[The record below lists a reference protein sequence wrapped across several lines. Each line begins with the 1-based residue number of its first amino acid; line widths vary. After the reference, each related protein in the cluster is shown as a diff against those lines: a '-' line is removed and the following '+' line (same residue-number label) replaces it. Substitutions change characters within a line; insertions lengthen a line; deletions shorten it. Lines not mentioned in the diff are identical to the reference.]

1 MSGSYPAPI
10 QGVQKVGEIVTD
22 SVNKGVNFVTNNIG
36 NVKDYAKSGVQ
47 NLYESTTSTMD
58 KSGVSDVFNK
68 LMHFQAL
75 NELDMTKMIILL
87 LAAIVIIIVV
97 FIIPKYNKSSKFMK
111 LILDN
116 KIIKILICCVLFY
129 AFYQYNVEVFIVM
142 LVIVFALY
150 WFHNGYVAE
159 HYGPIET
166 INIGSEYYKLN
177 NLLNN
182 DKAAV
187 IKKTGHN
194 EIVVDDLDNIKEDI
208 IAEDKKNNI
217 ISEVNKENEIKSDI
231 VKNDNLKEDDKSFAV
246 DQVVNDSGDNM
257 ANYDFDNVI
266 GVSNNNLEVIKNQ
279 ENIFDQ
285 RDFMIQPEVIKEQKQ
300 AYNRIC
306 DCTKC
311 TKPTSYVEQRL
322 F

>member
-10 QGVQKVGEIVTD
+10 QGVQKVGEVVTD
-22 SVNKGVNFVTNNIG
+22 SVSKGINFVTSNIG

-68 LMHFQAL
+68 LLHFQAP
-75 NELDMTKMIILL
+75 NELDMTKMIVLL

-116 KIIKILICCVLFY
+116 KIIKILICCVLLY
-129 AFYQYNVEVFIVM
+129 AFYQYDVEVFIVM

-159 HYGPIET
+159 HYGPIDT

-177 NLLNN
+177 NILNN

-194 EIVVDDLDNIKEDI
+194 EVVVDDLDNIEDI
-208 IAEDKKNNI
+208 IAEDKKNDI
-217 ISEVNKENEIKSDI
+217 ISKVNKEEIKEADKPVAV
-231 VKNDNLKEDDKSFAV
+231 VK
-246 DQVVNDSGDNM
+246 DSGDNI
-257 ANYDFDNVI
+257 ANYDFDDVV

-285 RDFMIQPEVIKEQKQ
+285 RDFMIQPEVIKEQQQ

>member
-10 QGVQKVGEIVTD
+10 QGVQKVGEVVTD
-22 SVNKGVNFVTNNIG
+22 SVSKGINFVTSNIG

-58 KSGVSDVFNK
+58 KSGISDVFNK
-68 LMHFQAL
+68 IMHFQAP
-75 NELDMTKMIILL
+75 NELDMTKMIVLL

-129 AFYQYNVEVFIVM
+129 AFYQYDVEVFIVM

-159 HYGPIET
+159 HYGPIDT

-177 NLLNN
+177 NILNN

-187 IKKTGHN
+187 IKKTGHD
-194 EIVVDDLDNIKEDI
+194 EVVVDDLDNIKEDI
-208 IAEDKKNNI
+208 IAEDKKNDI
-217 ISEVNKENEIKSDI
+217 ISKVNEEIKEADKPVAV
-231 VKNDNLKEDDKSFAV
+231 VK
-246 DQVVNDSGDNM
+246 DSGDNM
-257 ANYDFDNVI
+257 ANYDFDDVV

-285 RDFMIQPEVIKEQKQ
+285 RDFMIQPEVIKEQQQ

>member
-10 QGVQKVGEIVTD
+10 QGVQKVGEVVTD
-22 SVNKGVNFVTNNIG
+22 SVSKGINFVTSNIG

-58 KSGVSDVFNK
+58 KSGVSDIFNK
-68 LMHFQAL
+68 IMHFQAP
-75 NELDMTKMIILL
+75 NELDMTKMIVLL

-129 AFYQYNVEVFIVM
+129 AFYQYDVEVFIVM

-177 NLLNN
+177 NILNN

-194 EIVVDDLDNIKEDI
+194 EVVVDDLDNIKEDI
-208 IAEDKKNNI
+208 IAEDKKNDI
-217 ISEVNKENEIKSDI
+217 ISKVNEEIKEADKPVAV
-231 VKNDNLKEDDKSFAV
+231 VK
-246 DQVVNDSGDNM
+246 DSGDNM
-257 ANYDFDNVI
+257 ANYDFDDVV

-285 RDFMIQPEVIKEQKQ
+285 RDFMIQPEVIKEQQQ

>member
-10 QGVQKVGEIVTD
+10 QGVQKVGEVVTD
-22 SVNKGVNFVTNNIG
+22 NVSKGINFVTDNIG
-36 NVKDYAKSGVQ
+36 NVRDYAKSGVQ

-68 LMHFQAL
+68 LMHFQGL
-75 NELDMTKMIILL
+75 NELDMTKMIVLL

-159 HYGPIET
+159 HYGPIDT

-194 EIVVDDLDNIKEDI
+194 EIVVDDLNNVKEDI

-217 ISEVNKENEIKSDI
+217 ISDI

-246 DQVVNDSGDNM
+246 DQVVNDSGDNV
-257 ANYDFDNVI
+257 ANYDFDNVV

-311 TKPTSYVEQRL
+311 TKPTSFVEQRL

>member
-10 QGVQKVGEIVTD
+10 QGVKKVGEVVTD
-22 SVNKGVNFVTNNIG
+22 SVSKGINFVTSNIG
-36 NVKDYAKSGVQ
+36 NVKDYTTSGIK
-47 NLYESTTSTMD
+47 NIYDSTTSTMD
-58 KSGVSDVFNK
+58 KSGVSDIFNK
-68 LMHFQAL
+68 IMHFQAP
-75 NELDMTKMIILL
+75 NELDMTKMIVLL

-97 FIIPKYNKSSKFMK
+97 FIIPKYNKSSRFMK

-116 KIIKILICCVLFY
+116 KIIKILMCCVLFY
-129 AFYQYNVEVFIVM
+129 AFYQYDVEVFIVM

-159 HYGPIET
+159 HYGPIDT

-177 NLLNN
+177 NILNN
-182 DKAAV
+182 DKAAI
-187 IKKTGHN
+187 IKKTGHSQ
-194 EIVVDDLDNIKEDI
+194 IVVDDLDNIKEEI
-208 IAEDKKNNI
+208 IAEDKKNDI
-217 ISEVNKENEIKSDI
+217 ISKVNEEIK
-231 VKNDNLKEDDKSFAV
+231 EADKSV
-246 DQVVNDSGDNM
+246 DVVSDSGDNM
-257 ANYDFDNVI
+257 ANYDFDDVV
-266 GVSNNNLEVIKNQ
+266 GVSNNNLELIKNQ

-285 RDFMIQPEVIKEQKQ
+285 RDFMIQPEVIKEQQQ

-311 TKPTSYVEQRL
+311 TKPTSYVDQRL

>member
-10 QGVQKVGEIVTD
+10 QGVQKVGEVVTD
-22 SVNKGVNFVTNNIG
+22 SVSKGINFVTSNIG

-58 KSGVSDVFNK
+58 KSGISDVFNK
-68 LMHFQAL
+68 IMHFQAP
-75 NELDMTKMIILL
+75 NELDMTKMIVLL

-129 AFYQYNVEVFIVM
+129 AFYQYDVEVFIVM

-159 HYGPIET
+159 HYGPIDT

-177 NLLNN
+177 NILNN

-187 IKKTGHN
+187 IKKTGHD
-194 EIVVDDLDNIKEDI
+194 EVVVDDLDNIKEDI
-208 IAEDKKNNI
+208 IAEDKKNDI
-217 ISEVNKENEIKSDI
+217 ISKVNEEIKEANKPVAV
-231 VKNDNLKEDDKSFAV
+231 VK
-246 DQVVNDSGDNM
+246 DSGDNM
-257 ANYDFDNVI
+257 ANYDFDDVV

-285 RDFMIQPEVIKEQKQ
+285 RDFMIQPEVIKEQQQ

>member
-10 QGVQKVGEIVTD
+10 QGVQKVGEVVTD
-22 SVNKGVNFVTNNIG
+22 SVSKGINFVTSNIG
-36 NVKDYAKSGVQ
+36 NVKNYAKSGVQ

-68 LMHFQAL
+68 LLHFQAP
-75 NELDMTKMIILL
+75 NELDMTKMIVLL

-129 AFYQYNVEVFIVM
+129 AFYQYDVEVFIVM

-177 NLLNN
+177 NILNN
-182 DKAAV
+182 DKAAI

-194 EIVVDDLDNIKEDI
+194 QIVVDDLDNIEDI
-208 IAEDKKNNI
+208 IAEDKKNDI
-217 ISEVNKENEIKSDI
+217 ISKVNEEIKEADKPVAV
-231 VKNDNLKEDDKSFAV
+231 VK
-246 DQVVNDSGDNM
+246 DSGDNM
-257 ANYDFDNVI
+257 ANYDFDDVV

-285 RDFMIQPEVIKEQKQ
+285 RDFMIQPEVIKEQQQ

>member
-10 QGVQKVGEIVTD
+10 QGVQKVGEVVTD
-22 SVNKGVNFVTNNIG
+22 NVSKGINFVTDNIS
-36 NVKDYAKSGVQ
+36 NVRDYAKSGVQ

-68 LMHFQAL
+68 LMHFQGL
-75 NELDMTKMIILL
+75 NELDMTKMIVLL

-159 HYGPIET
+159 HYGPIDT

-194 EIVVDDLDNIKEDI
+194 EIVVDDLDNVKEDI
-208 IAEDKKNNI
+208 IAEDNKNNI
-217 ISEVNKENEIKSDI
+217 IGDI
-231 VKNDNLKEDDKSFAV
+231 VKNDNIKEDDKSFAV
-246 DQVVNDSGDNM
+246 VSDSGDNV
-257 ANYDFDNVI
+257 ANYDFDNVV

-311 TKPTSYVEQRL
+311 TKPTSFVEQRL

>member
-10 QGVQKVGEIVTD
+10 QGVQKVGEVVTD
-22 SVNKGVNFVTNNIG
+22 SVSKGINFVTSNIG

-58 KSGVSDVFNK
+58 KSGVSDIFNK
-68 LMHFQAL
+68 IMHFQAP
-75 NELDMTKMIILL
+75 NELDMTKMIVLL

-129 AFYQYNVEVFIVM
+129 AFYQYDVEVFIVM

-159 HYGPIET
+159 HYGPIDT

-177 NLLNN
+177 NILNN
-182 DKAAV
+182 DKAAI

-194 EIVVDDLDNIKEDI
+194 QIVVDDLDNIKEDI
-208 IAEDKKNNI
+208 IAEDKKNDI
-217 ISEVNKENEIKSDI
+217 ISKVNEEIKEADKPVDV
-231 VKNDNLKEDDKSFAV
+231 VK
-246 DQVVNDSGDNM
+246 DSGDNM
-257 ANYDFDNVI
+257 ANYDFDDVV

-285 RDFMIQPEVIKEQKQ
+285 RDFMIQPEVIKEQQQ

>member
-10 QGVQKVGEIVTD
+10 QGVQKVGEVVTD
-22 SVNKGVNFVTNNIG
+22 SVSKGINFVTSNIG

-68 LMHFQAL
+68 LLHFQAP
-75 NELDMTKMIILL
+75 NELDMTKMIVLL

-116 KIIKILICCVLFY
+116 KIIKILICCVLLY
-129 AFYQYNVEVFIVM
+129 AFYQYDVEVFIVM

-159 HYGPIET
+159 HYGPIDT

-177 NLLNN
+177 NISNN
-182 DKAAV
+182 DKAAI
-187 IKKTGHN
+187 IKKIAHN
-194 EIVVDDLDNIKEDI
+194 QVVVDDLDSIKEDI
-208 IAEDKKNNI
+208 ITKDKKNDI
-217 ISEVNKENEIKSDI
+217 ISKVNEEIK
-231 VKNDNLKEDDKSFAV
+231 EADKSVAV
-246 DQVVNDSGDNM
+246 VSDSGDNM
-257 ANYDFDNVI
+257 ASYDIDNVV
-266 GVSNNNLEVIKNQ
+266 GVSNNNLELIKNQ

-285 RDFMIQPEVIKEQKQ
+285 RDFMIQPEVIKEQQ
-300 AYNRIC
+300 QVYNRIC

-311 TKPTSYVEQRL
+311 TKPTSYVDQRL

>member
-10 QGVQKVGEIVTD
+10 QGVQKVGEVVTD
-22 SVNKGVNFVTNNIG
+22 SVSKGINFVTSNIG

-58 KSGVSDVFNK
+58 KSGVSDIFNK
-68 LMHFQAL
+68 IMHFQAP
-75 NELDMTKMIILL
+75 NELDMTKMIVLL

-129 AFYQYNVEVFIVM
+129 AFYQYDVEVFIVM

-159 HYGPIET
+159 HYGPIDT
-166 INIGSEYYKLN
+166 INIGSEYYKLT

-194 EIVVDDLDNIKEDI
+194 EVVVDDLDNIKEDI
-208 IAEDKKNNI
+208 ITEDKKNDI
-217 ISEVNKENEIKSDI
+217 ISKVNEEIKEADKPVNI
-231 VKNDNLKEDDKSFAV
+231 VK
-246 DQVVNDSGDNM
+246 DSGDNM
-257 ANYDFDNVI
+257 ANYDFDDVV

-285 RDFMIQPEVIKEQKQ
+285 RDFMIQPEVIKEQQQ

>member
-10 QGVQKVGEIVTD
+10 QGVQKVGEVVTD
-22 SVNKGVNFVTNNIG
+22 SVSKGINFVTSNIG
-36 NVKDYAKSGVQ
+36 TVKDYATSGIK
-47 NLYESTTSTMD
+47 NLYDSTTSTMD

-68 LMHFQAL
+68 IMHFKAP
-75 NELDMTKMIILL
+75 NELDMTKMIVLL

-129 AFYQYNVEVFIVM
+129 AFYQYDVEVFIVM

-166 INIGSEYYKLN
+166 INIGSEYHKLN
-177 NLLNN
+177 NIINN

-194 EIVVDDLDNIKEDI
+194 DIVVDDLDNIKEDI
-208 IAEDKKNNI
+208 IAEDKKNDI
-217 ISEVNKENEIKSDI
+217 ISKVNEEIK
-231 VKNDNLKEDDKSFAV
+231 EADKPVAV
-246 DQVVNDSGDNM
+246 VSDSGDNM
-257 ANYDFDNVI
+257 ASYDIDNVV
-266 GVSNNNLEVIKNQ
+266 GVSNNNLELIKNQ

-285 RDFMIQPEVIKEQKQ
+285 RDFMIQPEVIKEQQ
-300 AYNRIC
+300 QVYNRIC

-311 TKPTSYVEQRL
+311 TKPTSYVDQRL

>member
-10 QGVQKVGEIVTD
+10 QGVQKVGEVVTD
-22 SVNKGVNFVTNNIG
+22 SVSKGINFVTSNIG

-68 LMHFQAL
+68 LLHFQAP
-75 NELDMTKMIILL
+75 NELDMTKMIVLL

-116 KIIKILICCVLFY
+116 KIIKILICCVLLY
-129 AFYQYNVEVFIVM
+129 AFYQYDVEVFIVM

-159 HYGPIET
+159 HYGPIDT

-177 NLLNN
+177 NILNN

-194 EIVVDDLDNIKEDI
+194 EVVVDDLDNIKEDI
-208 IAEDKKNNI
+208 IAEDKKNDI
-217 ISEVNKENEIKSDI
+217 ISKVNKEEIKE
-231 VKNDNLKEDDKSFAV
+231 VVDNSKDDKSNVAV
-246 DQVVNDSGDNM
+246 VKDSGDNM
-257 ANYDFDNVI
+257 ANYDFDDVV

-285 RDFMIQPEVIKEQKQ
+285 RDFMIQPEVIKEQQQ

>member
-10 QGVQKVGEIVTD
+10 QGVQKVGEVVTD
-22 SVNKGVNFVTNNIG
+22 SVSKGINFVTDNIK

-58 KSGVSDVFNK
+58 KSGISDIFNK
-68 LMHFQAL
+68 IMHFQAP
-75 NELDMTKMIILL
+75 NELDMTKIIVLL

-129 AFYQYNVEVFIVM
+129 AFYQYDVEVFIVM

-159 HYGPIET
+159 HYGPIDT

-177 NLLNN
+177 NILNN
-182 DKAAV
+182 DKAAI

-194 EIVVDDLDNIKEDI
+194 QIVVDDLDSIKEDI
-208 IAEDKKNNI
+208 IAEDKKNDI
-217 ISEVNKENEIKSDI
+217 ISKVNEEIK
-231 VKNDNLKEDDKSFAV
+231 EADKPV
-246 DQVVNDSGDNM
+246 TVVSDSGDNM
-257 ANYDFDNVI
+257 ASYDIDNVV

-285 RDFMIQPEVIKEQKQ
+285 RDFMIQPEVIKEQQQ

>member
-10 QGVQKVGEIVTD
+10 QGVQKVGEVVTD
-22 SVNKGVNFVTNNIG
+22 SVSKGINFVTSNIG
-36 NVKDYAKSGVQ
+36 NVKDYAKNGVK
-47 NLYESTTSTMD
+47 NLYDSTTSTMD

-68 LMHFQAL
+68 IMHFQAP
-75 NELDMTKMIILL
+75 NELDMTKMIVLL

-116 KIIKILICCVLFY
+116 KIIKILMCCVLFY
-129 AFYQYNVEVFIVM
+129 AFYQYDVEVFIVM

-159 HYGPIET
+159 HYGPIDT

-177 NLLNN
+177 NILNN
-182 DKAAV
+182 DKAAI

-194 EIVVDDLDNIKEDI
+194 QIVVDDLDSIKEEI
-208 IAEDKKNNI
+208 IAEDKKNDI
-217 ISEVNKENEIKSDI
+217 ISKVNEEIK
-231 VKNDNLKEDDKSFAV
+231 EADKSVAV
-246 DQVVNDSGDNM
+246 VKDSGDNM
-257 ANYDFDNVI
+257 ANYDFDDVV
-266 GVSNNNLEVIKNQ
+266 GVSNNNLELIKNQ

-285 RDFMIQPEVIKEQKQ
+285 RDFMIQPEVIKEQQ
-300 AYNRIC
+300 QVYNRIC

>member
-10 QGVQKVGEIVTD
+10 QGVQKVGEVVTD
-22 SVNKGVNFVTNNIG
+22 SVSKGINFVTSNIG

-58 KSGVSDVFNK
+58 KSGVSDIFNK
-68 LMHFQAL
+68 IMHFQAP
-75 NELDMTKMIILL
+75 NELDMTKMIVLL

-129 AFYQYNVEVFIVM
+129 AFYQYDVEVFIVM

-159 HYGPIET
+159 HYGPIDT

-177 NLLNN
+177 NILNN

-194 EIVVDDLDNIKEDI
+194 EVVVDDLDSIKEDI
-208 IAEDKKNNI
+208 IAEDKKNDI
-217 ISEVNKENEIKSDI
+217 ISKVNEEIKEADKPVAV
-231 VKNDNLKEDDKSFAV
+231 VK
-246 DQVVNDSGDNM
+246 DSGDNM
-257 ANYDFDNVI
+257 ANYDFDDVV

-285 RDFMIQPEVIKEQKQ
+285 RDFMIQPEVIKEQQQ

>member
-10 QGVQKVGEIVTD
+10 QGVQKVGEVVTD
-22 SVNKGVNFVTNNIG
+22 SVSKGINFVTSNIG

-68 LMHFQAL
+68 LLHFQAP
-75 NELDMTKMIILL
+75 NELDMTKMIVLL

-116 KIIKILICCVLFY
+116 KIIKILICCVLLY
-129 AFYQYNVEVFIVM
+129 AFYQYDVEVFIVM

-159 HYGPIET
+159 HYGPIDT

-182 DKAAV
+182 DKAAI

-194 EIVVDDLDNIKEDI
+194 QIVVDDLDNIEDI
-208 IAEDKKNNI
+208 IAEDKKNDI
-217 ISEVNKENEIKSDI
+217 ISKVNEEIKEADKPVAV
-231 VKNDNLKEDDKSFAV
+231 VK
-246 DQVVNDSGDNM
+246 DSGDNM
-257 ANYDFDNVI
+257 ANYDFDDVV

-285 RDFMIQPEVIKEQKQ
+285 RDFMIQPEVIKEQQQ

>member
-10 QGVQKVGEIVTD
+10 QGVQKVGEVVTN
-22 SVNKGVNFVTNNIG
+22 SVNKGINFVTDNIK

-68 LMHFQAL
+68 LLHFQAP
-75 NELDMTKMIILL
+75 NELDMTKMIVLL

-182 DKAAV
+182 DKAAI

-194 EIVVDDLDNIKEDI
+194 QIVVDDLDNIEDI
-208 IAEDKKNNI
+208 IAEDKKNDI
-217 ISEVNKENEIKSDI
+217 ISKVNEEIKEADKPVNV
-231 VKNDNLKEDDKSFAV
+231 VK
-246 DQVVNDSGDNM
+246 DSGDNM
-257 ANYDFDNVI
+257 ANYDFDDVV

-285 RDFMIQPEVIKEQKQ
+285 RDFMIQPEVIKEQQQ

>member
-10 QGVQKVGEIVTD
+10 QGVQKVGEVVTD
-22 SVNKGVNFVTNNIG
+22 SVSKGINFVTSNIG

-68 LMHFQAL
+68 LLHFQAP
-75 NELDMTKMIILL
+75 NELDMTKMIVLL

-159 HYGPIET
+159 HYGPIDT

-177 NLLNN
+177 NILNN

-194 EIVVDDLDNIKEDI
+194 EVVVDDLDNIKEDI
-208 IAEDKKNNI
+208 IAEDKKNDI
-217 ISEVNKENEIKSDI
+217 ISKVNEEIK
-231 VKNDNLKEDDKSFAV
+231 EADKSV
-246 DQVVNDSGDNM
+246 DVVKDSGDNM
-257 ANYDFDNVI
+257 ANYDFDDVV

-285 RDFMIQPEVIKEQKQ
+285 RDFMIQPEVIKEQQQ

>member
-10 QGVQKVGEIVTD
+10 QGVQKVGEVVTD
-22 SVNKGVNFVTNNIG
+22 SVSKGINFVTSNIG
-36 NVKDYAKSGVQ
+36 NVKDYAKNGVK

-68 LMHFQAL
+68 IMHFQAP
-75 NELDMTKMIILL
+75 NELDMTKMIVLL

-182 DKAAV
+182 DKAAI

-194 EIVVDDLDNIKEDI
+194 QIVVDDLDNIEDI
-208 IAEDKKNNI
+208 IAEDKKNDI
-217 ISEVNKENEIKSDI
+217 ISKVNEEIKEADKPVNV
-231 VKNDNLKEDDKSFAV
+231 VK
-246 DQVVNDSGDNM
+246 DSGDNM
-257 ANYDFDNVI
+257 ANYDFDDVV

-285 RDFMIQPEVIKEQKQ
+285 RDFMIQPEVIKEQQQ

>member
-10 QGVQKVGEIVTD
+10 QGVQKVGEVVTD
-22 SVNKGVNFVTNNIG
+22 SVSKGINFVTSNIG

-68 LMHFQAL
+68 LLHFQAP
-75 NELDMTKMIILL
+75 NELDMTKMIVLL

-116 KIIKILICCVLFY
+116 KIIKILICCVLLY
-129 AFYQYNVEVFIVM
+129 AFYQYDVEVFIVM

-159 HYGPIET
+159 HYGPIDT

-194 EIVVDDLDNIKEDI
+194 EVVVDDLDNIKEDI
-208 IAEDKKNNI
+208 IAEDKKNDI
-217 ISEVNKENEIKSDI
+217 ISKVNEEIKEADKPVAV
-231 VKNDNLKEDDKSFAV
+231 VK
-246 DQVVNDSGDNM
+246 DSGDNI
-257 ANYDFDNVI
+257 ANYDFDDVV

-285 RDFMIQPEVIKEQKQ
+285 RDFMIQPEVIKEQQQ

>member
-10 QGVQKVGEIVTD
+10 QGVQKVGEVVTD
-22 SVNKGVNFVTNNIG
+22 SVSKGINFVTSNIG

-68 LMHFQAL
+68 LLHFQAP
-75 NELDMTKMIILL
+75 NELDMTKMIVLL

-116 KIIKILICCVLFY
+116 KIIKILICCVLLY
-129 AFYQYNVEVFIVM
+129 AFYQYDVEVFIVM

-159 HYGPIET
+159 HYGPIDT

-177 NLLNN
+177 NISNN
-182 DKAAV
+182 DKAAI
-187 IKKTGHN
+187 IKKIAHN
-194 EIVVDDLDNIKEDI
+194 QVVVDDLDSIKEDI
-208 IAEDKKNNI
+208 IAEDKKNDI
-217 ISEVNKENEIKSDI
+217 ISKVNEEIK
-231 VKNDNLKEDDKSFAV
+231 EADKVAV
-246 DQVVNDSGDNM
+246 VSDSGDNM
-257 ANYDFDNVI
+257 ASYDIDNVV
-266 GVSNNNLEVIKNQ
+266 GVSNNNLELIKNQ

-285 RDFMIQPEVIKEQKQ
+285 RDFMIQPEVIKEQQ
-300 AYNRIC
+300 QVYNRIC

-311 TKPTSYVEQRL
+311 TKPTSYVDQRL

>member
-10 QGVQKVGEIVTD
+10 QGVQKVGEVVTD
-22 SVNKGVNFVTNNIG
+22 SVSKGINFVTSNIG

-68 LMHFQAL
+68 LLHFQAP
-75 NELDMTKMIILL
+75 NELDMTKMIVLL

-129 AFYQYNVEVFIVM
+129 AFYQYDVEVFIVM

-182 DKAAV
+182 DKAAI

-194 EIVVDDLDNIKEDI
+194 QIVVDDLDNIEDI
-208 IAEDKKNNI
+208 IAEDKKNDI
-217 ISEVNKENEIKSDI
+217 ISKVNEEIKEADKPVNV
-231 VKNDNLKEDDKSFAV
+231 VK
-246 DQVVNDSGDNM
+246 DSGDNM
-257 ANYDFDNVI
+257 ANYDFDDVV

-285 RDFMIQPEVIKEQKQ
+285 RDFMIQPEVIKEQQQ

>member
-10 QGVQKVGEIVTD
+10 QGVQKVGEVVTD
-22 SVNKGVNFVTNNIG
+22 SVSKGINYVTSNIG
-36 NVKDYAKSGVQ
+36 NIKDYAKNGVK

-68 LMHFQAL
+68 IMHFQAP
-75 NELDMTKMIILL
+75 NELDMTKMIVLL

-97 FIIPKYNKSSKFMK
+97 FIIPKYNKSSRFMK

-116 KIIKILICCVLFY
+116 KIIKILMCCVLFY
-129 AFYQYNVEVFIVM
+129 AFYQYDVEVFIVM

-159 HYGPIET
+159 HYGPIDT

-177 NLLNN
+177 NILNN
-182 DKAAV
+182 DKAAI
-187 IKKTGHN
+187 IKKRAHN
-194 EIVVDDLDNIKEDI
+194 QVVVDDLDSIKEDI
-208 IAEDKKNNI
+208 IAENKKNDI
-217 ISEVNKENEIKSDI
+217 ISKVNEEIK
-231 VKNDNLKEDDKSFAV
+231 EADKSVAV
-246 DQVVNDSGDNM
+246 VSDSGDNM
-257 ANYDFDNVI
+257 ASYDIDNVV
-266 GVSNNNLEVIKNQ
+266 GVSNNNLELIKNQ

-285 RDFMIQPEVIKEQKQ
+285 RDFMIQPEVIKEQQ
-300 AYNRIC
+300 QVYNRIC

-311 TKPTSYVEQRL
+311 TKPTSYVDQRL

>member
-10 QGVQKVGEIVTD
+10 QGVQKVGEVVTD
-22 SVNKGVNFVTNNIG
+22 NVSKGINFVTDNIG
-36 NVKDYAKSGVQ
+36 NVRDYAKSGVQ

-68 LMHFQAL
+68 LMHFQGL
-75 NELDMTKMIILL
+75 NELDMTKMIVLL

-159 HYGPIET
+159 HYGPIDT

-194 EIVVDDLDNIKEDI
+194 EIVVDDLNNVKEDI

-217 ISEVNKENEIKSDI
+217 ISDI

-257 ANYDFDNVI
+257 ANYDFDNVV

-311 TKPTSYVEQRL
+311 TKPTSFVEQRL

>member
-10 QGVQKVGEIVTD
+10 QGVQKVGEVVTD
-22 SVNKGVNFVTNNIG
+22 SVSKGINFVTSNIG

-58 KSGVSDVFNK
+58 KSGVSDIFNK
-68 LMHFQAL
+68 IMHFQAP
-75 NELDMTKMIILL
+75 NELDMTKMIVLL

-129 AFYQYNVEVFIVM
+129 AFYQYDVEVFIVM

-159 HYGPIET
+159 HYGPIDT

-177 NLLNN
+177 NILNN

-187 IKKTGHN
+187 IKKTGNN
-194 EIVVDDLDNIKEDI
+194 EVVVDDLDSIKEDI
-208 IAEDKKNNI
+208 IGEDKKNDI
-217 ISEVNKENEIKSDI
+217 ISKVNEEIKEADKPVAV
-231 VKNDNLKEDDKSFAV
+231 VK
-246 DQVVNDSGDNM
+246 DSGDNI
-257 ANYDFDNVI
+257 ANYDFDDVV

-285 RDFMIQPEVIKEQKQ
+285 RDFMIQPEVIKEQQQ

>member
-1 MSGSYPAPI
+1 MSGSSYPAPI
-10 QGVQKVGEIVTD
+10 QGVQKVGEVVTD
-22 SVNKGVNFVTNNIG
+22 SVSKGINFVTSNIG

-58 KSGVSDVFNK
+58 KSGVSDIFNK
-68 LMHFQAL
+68 LLHFQAP
-75 NELDMTKMIILL
+75 NELDMTKMIVLL

-129 AFYQYNVEVFIVM
+129 AFYQYDVEVFIVM

-159 HYGPIET
+159 HYGPIDT

-177 NLLNN
+177 NILNN

-194 EIVVDDLDNIKEDI
+194 EVVVDDLDNIKEEI
-208 IAEDKKNNI
+208 IAEDKKNDI
-217 ISEVNKENEIKSDI
+217 ISKVNEEIK
-231 VKNDNLKEDDKSFAV
+231 EADKSVAV
-246 DQVVNDSGDNM
+246 VSDSGDNM
-257 ANYDFDNVI
+257 ANYDFDDVV

-285 RDFMIQPEVIKEQKQ
+285 RDFMIQPEVIKEQQQ

>member
-10 QGVQKVGEIVTD
+10 QGVQKVGEVVTD
-22 SVNKGVNFVTNNIG
+22 SVSKGINFVTSNIG

-68 LMHFQAL
+68 LLHFQAP
-75 NELDMTKMIILL
+75 NELDMTKMIVLL

-116 KIIKILICCVLFY
+116 KIIKILICCVLLY
-129 AFYQYNVEVFIVM
+129 AFYQYDVEVFIVM

-159 HYGPIET
+159 HYGPIDT

-177 NLLNN
+177 NILNN

-194 EIVVDDLDNIKEDI
+194 EVVVDDLDNIKEDI
-208 IAEDKKNNI
+208 IAEDKKNDI
-217 ISEVNKENEIKSDI
+217 ISKVNEEIKEADKPVAV
-231 VKNDNLKEDDKSFAV
+231 VK
-246 DQVVNDSGDNM
+246 DSGDNM
-257 ANYDFDNVI
+257 ANYDFDDVV

-285 RDFMIQPEVIKEQKQ
+285 RDFMIQPEVIKEQQQ

>member
-10 QGVQKVGEIVTD
+10 QGVQKVGEVVTD
-22 SVNKGVNFVTNNIG
+22 SVSKGVNFVTSNIG
-36 NVKDYAKSGVQ
+36 NVKDYTTSGIK
-47 NLYESTTSTMD
+47 NLYDSTTSTMD
-58 KSGVSDVFNK
+58 KSGVSDIFNK
-68 LMHFQAL
+68 IMHFQAP

-87 LAAIVIIIVV
+87 LAAIVIIIIV
-97 FIIPKYNKSSKFMK
+97 FIIPKYNKSSRFMK

-116 KIIKILICCVLFY
+116 KIIKILMCCVLFY
-129 AFYQYNVEVFIVM
+129 AFYQYDVEVFIVM

-159 HYGPIET
+159 HYGPIDT

-177 NLLNN
+177 NILNN
-182 DKAAV
+182 DKAAI

-194 EIVVDDLDNIKEDI
+194 QIVVDDLDSIKEDI
-208 IAEDKKNNI
+208 IAEDKKNDI
-217 ISEVNKENEIKSDI
+217 ISKVNEEIK
-231 VKNDNLKEDDKSFAV
+231 EADKSVAV
-246 DQVVNDSGDNM
+246 VSDSGDNM
-257 ANYDFDNVI
+257 ASYDFDNVV
-266 GVSNNNLEVIKNQ
+266 GVSNNNLELIKNQ

-285 RDFMIQPEVIKEQKQ
+285 RDFMIQPEVIKEQQQ

-311 TKPTSYVEQRL
+311 TKPTSYVDQRL

>member
-1 MSGSYPAPI
+1 MSGSSYPAPI
-10 QGVQKVGEIVTD
+10 QGVQKVGEVVTD
-22 SVNKGVNFVTNNIG
+22 SVSKGINFVTSNIG
-36 NVKDYAKSGVQ
+36 NVKDYATSGIK
-47 NLYESTTSTMD
+47 NLYDSTTSTMD

-68 LMHFQAL
+68 IMHFQAP
-75 NELDMTKMIILL
+75 NELDMTKMIVLL

-116 KIIKILICCVLFY
+116 KIIKILMCCVLFY
-129 AFYQYNVEVFIVM
+129 AFYQYDVEVFIVM

-159 HYGPIET
+159 HYGPIDT

-177 NLLNN
+177 NISNN

-187 IKKTGHN
+187 IKKIAHN
-194 EIVVDDLDNIKEDI
+194 QVVVDDLDSIKEDI
-208 IAEDKKNNI
+208 IAEDKKNDI
-217 ISEVNKENEIKSDI
+217 ISKVNEEIKE
-231 VKNDNLKEDDKSFAV
+231 VDKPVAV
-246 DQVVNDSGDNM
+246 VSDSGDNM
-257 ANYDFDNVI
+257 ASYDIDNVV
-266 GVSNNNLEVIKNQ
+266 GVSNNNLELIKNQ

-285 RDFMIQPEVIKEQKQ
+285 RDFMIQPEVIKEQQ
-300 AYNRIC
+300 QVYNRIC

-311 TKPTSYVEQRL
+311 TKPTSYVDQRL

>member
-10 QGVQKVGEIVTD
+10 QGVQKVGEVVTD
-22 SVNKGVNFVTNNIG
+22 SVSKGINFVTSNIG

-58 KSGVSDVFNK
+58 KSGISDVFNK
-68 LMHFQAL
+68 LLHFQAP
-75 NELDMTKMIILL
+75 NELDMTKMIVLL

-159 HYGPIET
+159 HYGPIDT

-177 NLLNN
+177 NILNN

-194 EIVVDDLDNIKEDI
+194 DIVVDDLDNIKEDI
-208 IAEDKKNNI
+208 ITEDKKNDI
-217 ISEVNKENEIKSDI
+217 ISKVNEEIKEVDKPVAV
-231 VKNDNLKEDDKSFAV
+231 VK
-246 DQVVNDSGDNM
+246 DSGDNM
-257 ANYDFDNVI
+257 ANYDFDDVV

-285 RDFMIQPEVIKEQKQ
+285 RDFMIQPEVIKEQQQ

>member
-10 QGVQKVGEIVTD
+10 QGVQKVGEVVTD
-22 SVNKGVNFVTNNIG
+22 SVSKGINFVTSNIG

-68 LMHFQAL
+68 LLHFQAP
-75 NELDMTKMIILL
+75 NELDMTKMIVLL

-97 FIIPKYNKSSKFMK
+97 FIIPKYNKSSRFMK

-116 KIIKILICCVLFY
+116 KIIKILMCCVLFY
-129 AFYQYNVEVFIVM
+129 AFYQYDVEVFIVM

-159 HYGPIET
+159 HYGPIDT

-177 NLLNN
+177 NISNN
-182 DKAAV
+182 DKAAI
-187 IKKTGHN
+187 IKKIAHN
-194 EIVVDDLDNIKEDI
+194 QVVVDDLDSIKEDI
-208 IAEDKKNNI
+208 IAEDKKNDI
-217 ISEVNKENEIKSDI
+217 ISKVNEEIKEADKPVAV
-231 VKNDNLKEDDKSFAV
+231 VK
-246 DQVVNDSGDNM
+246 DSGDNM
-257 ANYDFDNVI
+257 ANYDFDDVV

-285 RDFMIQPEVIKEQKQ
+285 RDFMIQPEVIKEQQQ

>member
-10 QGVQKVGEIVTD
+10 QGVQKVGEVVTD
-22 SVNKGVNFVTNNIG
+22 SVSKGINYVTSNIG
-36 NVKDYAKSGVQ
+36 NIKDYAKNGVK

-68 LMHFQAL
+68 IMHFQAP
-75 NELDMTKMIILL
+75 NELDMTKMIVLL

-97 FIIPKYNKSSKFMK
+97 FIIPKYNKSSRFMK

-116 KIIKILICCVLFY
+116 KIIKILMCCVLFY
-129 AFYQYNVEVFIVM
+129 AFYQYDVEVFIVM

-159 HYGPIET
+159 HYGPIDT

-177 NLLNN
+177 NISNN
-182 DKAAV
+182 DKAAI
-187 IKKTGHN
+187 IKKIAHN
-194 EIVVDDLDNIKEDI
+194 QVVVDDLDSIKEDI
-208 IAEDKKNNI
+208 IAENKKNDI
-217 ISEVNKENEIKSDI
+217 ISKVNEEIK
-231 VKNDNLKEDDKSFAV
+231 EADKSVAV
-246 DQVVNDSGDNM
+246 VSDSGDNM
-257 ANYDFDNVI
+257 ASYDIDNVV
-266 GVSNNNLEVIKNQ
+266 GVSNNNLELIKNQ

-285 RDFMIQPEVIKEQKQ
+285 RDFMIQPEVIKEQQQ

>member
-10 QGVQKVGEIVTD
+10 QGVQKVGEVVTD
-22 SVNKGVNFVTNNIG
+22 SVSKGINFVTSNIG

-68 LMHFQAL
+68 LLHFQAP
-75 NELDMTKMIILL
+75 NELDMTKMIVLL

-129 AFYQYNVEVFIVM
+129 AFYQYDVEVFIVM

-182 DKAAV
+182 DKAAI

-194 EIVVDDLDNIKEDI
+194 EVVVDDLDNIEDI
-208 IAEDKKNNI
+208 IAEDKKNDI
-217 ISEVNKENEIKSDI
+217 ISKVNEEIKEADKPVDV
-231 VKNDNLKEDDKSFAV
+231 VK
-246 DQVVNDSGDNM
+246 DSGDNM
-257 ANYDFDNVI
+257 ANYDFDDVV

-285 RDFMIQPEVIKEQKQ
+285 RDFMIQPEVIKEQQQ

>member
-1 MSGSYPAPI
+1 MSGPYPAPI
-10 QGVQKVGEIVTD
+10 QGVQKVGEVVTD
-22 SVNKGVNFVTNNIG
+22 SVSKGINFVTSNIG
-36 NVKDYAKSGVQ
+36 NVKDYAKNGVK

-68 LMHFQAL
+68 IMHFQAP
-75 NELDMTKMIILL
+75 NELDMTKMIVLL

-129 AFYQYNVEVFIVM
+129 AFYQYDVEVFIVM

-159 HYGPIET
+159 HYGPIDT

-177 NLLNN
+177 NILNN

-194 EIVVDDLDNIKEDI
+194 EVVVDDLDNIKEDI
-208 IAEDKKNNI
+208 IAEDKKNDI
-217 ISEVNKENEIKSDI
+217 ISKVNEEIK
-231 VKNDNLKEDDKSFAV
+231 EADKSVAV
-246 DQVVNDSGDNM
+246 VKDSGDNM
-257 ANYDFDNVI
+257 ANYDFDDVV

-285 RDFMIQPEVIKEQKQ
+285 RDFMIQPEVIKEQQQ

>member
-10 QGVQKVGEIVTD
+10 QGVQKVGEVVTD
-22 SVNKGVNFVTNNIG
+22 SVSKGINFVTSNIG

-68 LMHFQAL
+68 LLHFQAP
-75 NELDMTKMIILL
+75 NELDMTKMIVLL

-116 KIIKILICCVLFY
+116 KIIKILICCVLLY
-129 AFYQYNVEVFIVM
+129 AFYQYDVEVFIVM

-159 HYGPIET
+159 HYGPIDT

-177 NLLNN
+177 NISNN
-182 DKAAV
+182 DKAAI
-187 IKKTGHN
+187 IKKIAHN
-194 EIVVDDLDNIKEDI
+194 QVVVDDLDSIKEDI
-208 IAEDKKNNI
+208 ITKDKKNDI
-217 ISEVNKENEIKSDI
+217 ISKVNEEIK
-231 VKNDNLKEDDKSFAV
+231 EADKSVAV
-246 DQVVNDSGDNM
+246 VSDSGDNM
-257 ANYDFDNVI
+257 ASYDIDNVV
-266 GVSNNNLEVIKNQ
+266 GVSNNNLELIKNQ

-285 RDFMIQPEVIKEQKQ
+285 RDFMIQPEVIKEQQQ

>member
-1 MSGSYPAPI
+1 MSGPYPAPI
-10 QGVQKVGEIVTD
+10 QGVQKVGEVVTD
-22 SVNKGVNFVTNNIG
+22 SVSKGINYVTSNIG
-36 NVKDYAKSGVQ
+36 NIKDYAKNGVK

-68 LMHFQAL
+68 LLHFQAP
-75 NELDMTKMIILL
+75 NELDMTKMIVLL

-97 FIIPKYNKSSKFMK
+97 FIIPKYNKSSRFMK

-116 KIIKILICCVLFY
+116 KIIKILMCCVLFY
-129 AFYQYNVEVFIVM
+129 AFYQYDVEVFIVM

-159 HYGPIET
+159 HYGPIDT

-177 NLLNN
+177 NILNN
-182 DKAAV
+182 DKAAI

-194 EIVVDDLDNIKEDI
+194 QIVVDDLDSIKEDI
-208 IAEDKKNNI
+208 IAEDKKNDI
-217 ISEVNKENEIKSDI
+217 ISKVNEEIKEADKPVAV
-231 VKNDNLKEDDKSFAV
+231 VK
-246 DQVVNDSGDNM
+246 DSGDNM
-257 ANYDFDNVI
+257 ANYDFDDVV

-285 RDFMIQPEVIKEQKQ
+285 RDFMIQPEVIKEQQQ

>member
-10 QGVQKVGEIVTD
+10 QGVQKVGEVVTD
-22 SVNKGVNFVTNNIG
+22 SVSKGINFVTSNIG

-68 LMHFQAL
+68 LLHFQAP
-75 NELDMTKMIILL
+75 NELDMTKMIVLL

-116 KIIKILICCVLFY
+116 KIIKILICCVLLY
-129 AFYQYNVEVFIVM
+129 AFYQYDVEVFIVM

-159 HYGPIET
+159 HYGPIDT

-194 EIVVDDLDNIKEDI
+194 EVVVDDLDSIKEDI
-208 IAEDKKNNI
+208 IAEDKKNDI
-217 ISEVNKENEIKSDI
+217 ISKVNEEIKEADKPVAV
-231 VKNDNLKEDDKSFAV
+231 VK
-246 DQVVNDSGDNM
+246 DSGDNI
-257 ANYDFDNVI
+257 ANYDFDDVV

-285 RDFMIQPEVIKEQKQ
+285 RDFMIQPEVIKEQQQ